1 METLVNQQSAVSL
14 VGYQLVESISPGFS
28 LTLRHLDKW
37 LLNHLNYR
45 DLIAVSFLYLFKNI
59 LTNGNVHTRD
69 KEKYIT
75 FESTTLVV
83 MIQVNNISFVIP

>member
-14 VGYQLVESISPGFS
+14 VGYQLVKNISPGFS
-28 LTLRHLDKW
+28 LTLRHFDKW

-45 DLIAVSFLYLFKNI
+45 DLIAVSFLYLFENI
-59 LTNGNVHTRD
+59 LTSGNVHTRD
-69 KEKYIT
+69 KEKYIM